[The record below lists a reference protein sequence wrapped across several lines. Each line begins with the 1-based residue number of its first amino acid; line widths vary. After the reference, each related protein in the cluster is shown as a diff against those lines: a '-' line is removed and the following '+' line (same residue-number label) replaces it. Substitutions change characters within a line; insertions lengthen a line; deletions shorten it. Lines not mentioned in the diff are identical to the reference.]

1 MKTAMK
7 RTVFTVKL
15 RKMDYKE
22 EWSLYIEAFPV
33 FVANKKNPVRQHE
46 TLNRYVTTPIWDK
59 NSVSKTRNDKSITV
73 RNVTA
78 TASYNAV
85 RNKTSSRASLP
96 SKCALCVN
104 MNMTTDTSTPTP
116 RQSKWH
122 RTSVLI
128 ATSSAISKN

>member
-59 NSVSKTRNDKSITV
+59 NSVSKTRNDKKYYRPKRDSNGIIQCRSQQDQQSCIFAPV
-73 RNVTA
+73 FA
-78 TASYNAV
+78 IG
-85 RNKTSSRASLP
+85 
-96 SKCALCVN
+96 
-104 MNMTTDTSTPTP
+104 TP
-116 RQSKWH
+116 K
-122 RTSVLI
+122 
-128 ATSSAISKN
+128 ISNRPINDVA